1 MTEDNFLEMLC
12 YIENDIKKQ
21 DTKFHQALPANIK
34 LASNFGLLA
43 PGAAQISFQWH
54 NVVGLWP
61 SISKIIS
68 GKAQGK

>member
-1 MTEDNFLEMLC
+1 MLC

-34 LASNFGLLA
+34 LASSFGLLA

-54 NVVGLWP
+54 NVVGL
-61 SISKIIS
+61 
-68 GKAQGK
+68 